1 MAKKYIVSLTD
12 KERETLQAII
22 KKGKNTTKMKRA
34 YVLLAADT
42 AADKPALT
50 DQKIQESYQASI
62 RTIERLRERFVTEGF
77 EIALNGRP
85 SYQVR
90 ERKIDG
96 EVEAHLIALTRSEVP
111 DGHAKWTFRLLAEKM
126 VALEYIESIS
136 HESVR
141 QILKKTYSNRTNAY
155 VG

>member
-1 MAKKYIVSLTD
+1 MPKKYIVRLTD
-12 KERETLQAII
+12 EEQETLQKII
-22 KKGKNTTKMKRA
+22 KKGKNATKMKRA
-34 YVLLAADT
+34 YLLLAADT
-42 AADKPALT
+42 SDDRVAMT
-50 DQKIQESYQASI
+50 DQVIHETYEVSI

-77 EIALNGRP
+77 EIALNGKP

-96 EVEAHLIALTRSEVP
+96 DVEAHLIALTRSEVP
-111 DGHAKWTFRLLAEKM
+111 DGHEKWTFRLLAEKM

-141 QILKKTYSNRTNAY
+141 QVLKKMY
-155 VG
+155 

>member
-1 MAKKYIVSLTD
+1 MPKKYIVNLASM
-12 KERETLQAII
+12 EREILQAII
-22 KKGKNTTKMKRA
+22 KKGKNATKIKRA
-34 YVLLAADT
+34 YVLLATDT
-42 AADKPALT
+42 SNDGPAMN
-50 DQKIQESYQASI
+50 DQHIHERYGVSI

-96 EVEAHLIALTRSEVP
+96 DVEAHLIALTRSEVP
-111 DGHAKWTFRLLAEKM
+111 DGHDKWTFRLLAEKM
-126 VALEYIESIS
+126 VALEYVESIS

-141 QILKKTYSNRTNAY
+141 QTLKKMS
-155 VG
+155 